1 MNKQIGQRFK
11 HLLRAGPPHV
21 ASQEA
26 ALSRWYHHTM
36 LGQRLIA
43 SERDLVAR
51 GLAGRFGS
59 HLLQLDS
66 GLHEPLFEQRLYGC
80 GTLVC
85 QLENRAPCPVVRAD
99 AEALPFEPESIDA
112 LVMHHTL
119 DQCDNPYQA
128 VREAALALRPGGLLV
143 IVGFNPFSAWGLR
156 ALLSRAQAGIWRS
169 RFIRSGRVADWMQ
182 VLDFE
187 LERHEKHLFFPP
199 HQQPGWMRHLGF
211 LGRLQRRLLPGTGA
225 VYLLV
230 GCKQVAGRING
241 RPRWRTR
248 PVLKSG
254 LAGRTI
260 KESL

>member
-1 MNKQIGQRFK
+1 MNHQIGQRFK
-11 HLLRAGPPHV
+11 HLLRSGPPHV

-26 ALSRWYHHTM
+26 ALSRWYQSA
-36 LGQRLIA
+36 LGQRLIDT
-43 SERDLVAR
+43 ERELVTL

-66 GLHEPLFEQRLYGC
+66 GWHEPLFEQRLYGC

-128 VREAALALRPGGLLV
+128 VREAAQVLRPGGLLV
-143 IVGFNPFSAWGLR
+143 IVGFNPFSSWGMR
-156 ALLSRAQAGIWRS
+156 AMLSRAQSGVWRS

-182 VLDFE
+182 LLDFE
-187 LERHEKHLFFPP
+187 LERQEKHVFIPP
-199 HQQPGWMRHLGF
+199 YNRPEW
-211 LGRLQRRLLPGTGA
+211 LGRMNVLNRIQRRLLPVSGA

-241 RPRWRTR
+241 RSRWRAR

-254 LAGRTI
+254 LSGQTI